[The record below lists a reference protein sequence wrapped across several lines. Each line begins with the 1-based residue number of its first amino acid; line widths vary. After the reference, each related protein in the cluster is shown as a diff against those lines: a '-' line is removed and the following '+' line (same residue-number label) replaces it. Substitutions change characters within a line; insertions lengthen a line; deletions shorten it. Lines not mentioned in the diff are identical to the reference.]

1 VKANGGLVNR
11 AALML
16 LAETAK
22 QISDSG
28 DHVAGKFFDK
38 AVKQNGGATIDLA
51 VSEFTDEA
59 VKQKVIPAIMRL

>member
-1 VKANGGLVNR
+1 
-11 AALML
+11 ML